1 MPKIDLGRVGA
12 MLALDVPDLGADARR
27 LEELGFTTLWLPGG
41 PLESLD
47 QIARVVRATEAVTV
61 ASGII
66 PVDRFPVADVLAVY
80 EELEATHPGRFVVG
94 LGGAHGARPLPTLEA
109 YLDQLDAVPPTRRL
123 LAALGPRMLDL
134 ARRRTAGAFPVL
146 VTPEATA
153 EARGRLGDDTTLA
166 VLQLVVVDADGDS
179 ARALAR
185 TPLGFLRQ
193 GPAYQA
199 NFRRMGFTDPD
210 IDHLSDP
217 LVDALTAWGTPDT
230 IATHLTRQLTAGA
243 DHVAI
248 SLTTPPSTPWP
259 DDQWSALAKALDLPG
274 HPISGSAVESA

>member
-1 MPKIDLGRVGA
+1 MPKLDLGRFGA
-12 MLALDVPDLGADARR
+12 MLALDVDDLGVDARR

-47 QIARVVRATEAVTV
+47 QIAQVVRATEAVKV

-66 PVDRFPVADVLAVY
+66 PVDRFPAAEVIALY
-80 EELEATHPGRFVVG
+80 HELEATHPGRFVVG
-94 LGGAHGARPLPTLEA
+94 LGGAHGPRPLPTLEA
-109 YLDQLDAVPPTRRL
+109 YLDQLDAIPPTRRV

-134 ARRRTAGAFPVL
+134 ARRRTSGAFPVL

-153 EARGRLGDDTTLA
+153 EARSRLGAETTLA
-166 VLQLVVVDADGDS
+166 VLQLVVDADAES

-185 TPLGFLRQ
+185 GPLGFLRQ

-199 NFRRMGFTDPD
+199 NFRRMGFTDDD
-210 IDHLSDP
+210 IDQLSAP
-217 LVDALTAWGTPDT
+217 LVDAITAWGTPDT
-230 IATHLTRQLTAGA
+230 IAAHVTHQLAAGA

-248 SLTTPPSTPWP
+248 SLTIPTSTPFP
-259 DDQWSALAKALDLPG
+259 NDHWSALAKALGL
-274 HPISGSAVESA
+274 